1 MIILLVIAIV
11 AVAAPV
17 AGVLLVAMGI
27 RREDAALSLSYQPTG
42 ALQSATR
49 RLLGFHG
56 DGLGRQP
63 MSQGG
68 AGARPGHGP
77 WTAGGTSSWING
89 DGTFPAD
96 DEFVTDDPAA
106 DPTAPRFA
114 GRR

>member
-1 MIILLVIAIV
+1 MIILLVIAV
-11 AVAAPV
+11 AAVAAPV

-27 RREDAALSLSYQPTG
+27 RREDAAFSLSCQPTG

-63 MSQGG
+63 VSQGG
-68 AGARPGHGP
+68 AGARPGRRPGA
-77 WTAGGTSSWING
+77 AGGTGNWIDG

-96 DEFVTDDPAA
+96 DELAA
-106 DPTAPRFA
+106 DGTAAPRFA